1 MPEVASCV
9 TRLFPKW
16 QRIVQDG
23 VPSAENEEF
32 SELLQ
37 RAARGDSEA
46 QHAICRQYERQVRI
60 VARVLLGPQLRSH
73 LDSTDVMQ
81 SVHHSLLMG
90 IKYDRFDIASP
101 AKLVALACTLAR
113 RKVARKWRLHRRQVR
128 HGPPAGDSDYLCNT
142 LSAIANRPIGP
153 VEAAEFNDLLG
164 RLCESMNV
172 MERKML
178 EMRLDGYTNGEV
190 AATLG
195 IHPAAIR
202 VRWTRLKQR
211 LEAAGAVADGL

>member
-1 MPEVASCV
+1 M
-9 TRLFPKW
+9 
-16 QRIVQDG
+16 QDG
-23 VPSAENEEF
+23 ALGAEHEEF

-73 LDSTDVMQ
+73 LDSTDLMQ

-90 IKYDRFDIASP
+90 IRYDRFDIASP
-101 AKLVALACTLAR
+101 SKLIALACTLAR

-128 HGPPAGDSDYLCNT
+128 RGPPLGDSNYLSTT
-142 LSAIANRPIGP
+142 LSWIANPHTGP
-153 VEAAEFNDLLG
+153 VEAAEFNDMLV

-172 MERKML
+172 VERKML
-178 EMRLDGYTNGEV
+178 EMRLDGYTNAEV

-195 IHPAAIR
+195 IHPVAIR

-211 LEAAGAVADGL
+211 LEAAGLFADGL